1 MKLNVAFSIES
12 EDFIFE
18 FLESFKRTKR
28 HALREIM
35 LIVPSNII
43 EKKKL
48 WSCFYIK
55 TVEIPLHIKCGLN
68 KSFRK
73 IC

>member
-1 MKLNVAFSIES
+1 MKLKVAFSIES
-12 EDFIFE
+12 EDLIFE

-43 EKKKL
+43 EKKL

-55 TVEIPLHIKCGLN
+55 TVEISLHIKCGLN
-68 KSFRK
+68 KSYRK

>member
-35 LIVPSNII
+35 VIVPSNII
-43 EKKKL
+43 EKKTLVMFLHQNGGNFAPYQMWVEQKL
-48 WSCFYIK
+48 S
-55 TVEIPLHIKCGLN
+55 
-68 KSFRK
+68 
-73 IC
+73 

>member
-1 MKLNVAFSIES
+1 MKLKVAFSIES
-12 EDFIFE
+12 EDLIFE

-43 EKKKL
+43 EKKL

-55 TVEIPLHIKCGLN
+55 TVEISLHIKCGLN
-68 KSFRK
+68 KSYLK